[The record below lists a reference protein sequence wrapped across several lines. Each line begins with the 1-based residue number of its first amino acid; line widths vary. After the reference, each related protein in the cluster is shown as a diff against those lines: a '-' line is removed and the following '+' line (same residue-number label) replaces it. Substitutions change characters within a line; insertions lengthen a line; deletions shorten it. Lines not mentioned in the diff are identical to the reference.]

1 MIKKGLICFFLCIG
15 ALTFAQNTA
24 TDFRST
30 KVLVVSDTIQIDS
43 VSINPLKFK
52 VLDRQLRLIPYTE
65 YQVNYSEAF
74 LVIDSKKYTEIT
86 IQYYRFPDFLTRTY
100 SPFDK
105 KYIVPST
112 TSTGRLYSLTTNK
125 KPSDLRLFDG
135 LKTSGYITRGITTG
149 NNQNAV
155 TNAAMDLTIEGKLSK
170 DVSIRANIFDTNI
183 PLQDNGYSQNITD
196 FDRIFIELFSKNWRV
211 KAGDINLINNNTF
224 FLNFEKQVA
233 GLEVEAN
240 ISEQSAVGASGA
252 VVRGRFTAFNFVG
265 IESNQGPYKIFGPN
279 NEPAIVIVAGSDRV
293 YVNGIQIQR
302 GENKDYIINYNLAE
316 IRFNTTYPITN
327 DMRIRIEFQFSDRN
341 YTRFITYEKGH
352 YKTDSFRI
360 DGYFYSESDAKNQP
374 LQLSLTEEQKQILA
388 NAGNDQNL
396 MVAESAFVDTFS
408 ENKILYRKTFLGA
421 IETFEY
427 STDPNNELY
436 TVTFTNVGTNNGDYV
451 LDRTIAIG
459 NIFRYVGPNMG
470 DYDPIVRLFAPT
482 KLQLAVINTGY
493 KPTQKTNISAEIALS
508 NNDQNLFS
516 TIDDNQ
522 NKGIA
527 SKLKWSQVLSDKKW
541 KLLSDVD
548 YLFIH
553 KNFQTVQRFQAV
565 EFNRDWNLMNPTGNQ
580 QQIGVALTLDNKKGN
595 AISYR
600 FNHLSFSDNFTGSK
614 HEFRSNLRSKNTF
627 FYANASLL
635 NNSSSLQKNSFLRAK
650 ARVEQSFSKSWLGAH
665 IDLETNDGTSKPLGT
680 ALNTS
685 HRYKEY
691 EGYMG
696 VGDSTKVYAK
706 FGFNYRNNDSIRSN
720 RFTEINNR
728 KTFYISSRLVQ
739 NKNTNLNVFANY
751 RITENAFT
759 ANEKSLNSKIIYNQG
774 LFNNFVVLGTVYET
788 SSGNVPRQDYVYIET
803 EPGQGFYTWRD
814 YNNDG
819 VKDFD
824 EFEIAEFQDQANYLR
839 VPLPN
844 LRYIGTQ
851 RAKWSQSLTLNAL
864 QWKSK
869 SGLRKVLSH
878 FQNQTFLNVVNE
890 QERLGNS
897 FNLNPFDFDENA
909 LIGLNLSFRN
919 SIYFNRNLQNYSV
932 AYTYG
937 SSRAKQQFFI
947 GNQSNKSRIHQL
959 EFAHKIAGFWLVDL
973 LGKTSTNDL
982 ETENFANRNYEI
994 DAIEFQP
1001 KISYLY
1007 NKNQRFSVF
1016 YHYKL
1021 KENQLQDFEKLDQQK
1036 FGLEYLYTGAKQ
1048 QQINL
1053 NFTAF
1058 FNDFRGNPNSPVGYQ
1073 MLEGLQSGKN
1083 FTWSVL
1089 FNQKLNSFLHMNLN
1103 YLGRK
1108 SENAKTIHTG
1118 SIQLRA
1124 IF

>member
-1 MIKKGLICFFLCIG
+1 MIKKGLICFFLCLG
-15 ALTFAQNTA
+15 AFTYAQNTS

-52 VLDRQLRLIPYTE
+52 VLDRQLRLIPYSE
-65 YQVNYSEAF
+65 YQVNYSEAY
-74 LVIDSKKYTEIT
+74 LIIDSKKYPEIT

-170 DVSIRANIFDTNI
+170 DVAIRANIFDTNI

-196 FDRIFIELFSKNWRV
+196 FDRIFIELYSKNWRV
-211 KAGDINLINNNTF
+211 KAGDINLKNTNTF

-233 GLEVEAN
+233 GLEVEAT
-240 ISEQSAVGASGA
+240 ISKESSVTASGA

-293 YVNGIQIQR
+293 YVNGIEIQR
-302 GENKDYIINYNLAE
+302 GEDKDYMIDYNLAE

-341 YTRFITYEKGH
+341 YTRFITYEKGN
-352 YKTDSFRI
+352 YKTDSFQI

-374 LQLSLTEEQKQILA
+374 LQLSLTEAQKQILA

-408 ENKILYRKTFLGA
+408 ENKILYRKTFVGA
-421 IETFEY
+421 AETFEY

-482 KLQLAVINTGY
+482 KLQLAVVNTAY
-493 KPTQKTNISAEIALS
+493 KPNKKTAISAEIALS
-508 NNDQNLFS
+508 NNDLNLFS

-527 SKLKWSQVLSDKKW
+527 SKIKWTQVLSDKKW
-541 KLLSDVD
+541 RLLSDVD

-565 EFNRDWNLMNPTGNQ
+565 EFNRDWNLVNPSGNQ
-580 QQIGVALTLDNKKGN
+580 QQIAAAFSLDNKQGN
-595 AISYR
+595 TISYR
-600 FNHLSFSDNFTGSK
+600 FNHLSFSNNFTGSK
-614 HEFRSNLRSKNTF
+614 HEFSSKLKSANTF
-627 FYANASLL
+627 FYADASLL
-635 NNSSSLQKNSFLRAK
+635 NNSSSIQTNSFLRAK
-650 ARVEQSFSKSWLGAH
+650 ARVEQRFSKSWLGAH
-665 IDLETNDGTSKPLGT
+665 VDVETNDGKSKPLGT
-680 ALNTS
+680 AINTS

-696 VGDSTKVYAK
+696 IGDSTKVYAK

-728 KTFYISSRLVQ
+728 KTFYITSRLVQ

-759 ANEKSLNSKIIYNQG
+759 ADEKSLNSKITYNQI
-774 LFNNFVVLGTVYET
+774 LFNNFVILGTVYET
-788 SSGNVPRQDYVYIET
+788 ASGNVPRQDYVYIET

-819 VKDFD
+819 IKDFD

-844 LRYIGTQ
+844 LRYIATQ
-851 RAKWSQSLTLNAL
+851 RAKWSQSLTLNPT
-864 QWKSK
+864 QWKNK
-869 SGLRKVLSH
+869 TGFKKALSH
-878 FQNQTFLNVVNE
+878 FQNQTFLNVLNE

-897 FNLNPFDFDENA
+897 FNLNPFDFNENS

-919 SIYFNRNLQNYSV
+919 SIYFNRNLQKYSV
-932 AYTYG
+932 SYTYG

-947 GNQSNKSRIHQL
+947 GNQSNKSKVHQI
-959 EFAHKIAGFWLVDL
+959 EFAHKLSGLWLIDL
-973 LGKTSTNDL
+973 LGKSSTNDL

-994 DAIEFQP
+994 NALEFQP
-1001 KISYLY
+1001 KVSYLH
-1007 NKNQRFSVF
+1007 NQDQRFSIF

-1036 FGLEYLYTGAKQ
+1036 FGAEYIYTGKKQ
-1048 QQINL
+1048 QQISL

-1058 FNDFRGNPNSPVGYQ
+1058 FNDFKGNPNSPVGYQ
-1073 MLEGLQSGKN
+1073 MLEGLQAGKN

-1089 FNQKLNSFLHMNLN
+1089 FNQKLNSFLNMNLN

-1108 SENAKTIHTG
+1108 SENSKTIHTG